1 MKFKKIASVIG
12 SMLLIGA
19 SMGVAMANTYPT
31 PFVQNGNA
39 DVAIVYGTGS
49 APSDLVAA
57 GKIGDN
63 LKSVF
68 DSFNEDN
75 KVSTGNFSSSVGIT
89 EEEVIL
95 GSKLFDFGNGKM
107 RNVFTDNQIPSLI
120 DDKIHWDD
128 GKSTKT
134 SFNVHEEI
142 LVGNM
147 NLLTTLDNNDLKGV
161 ALTNDK
167 DLEYRYVF
175 EDELNISRI
184 GNEDADDLTI
194 NILGKEYLVEE
205 FGDNSITISS
215 SGESVLKTGESIILE
230 GITLTVRDI
239 FEEAVQINGVFI
251 KEGQLKNVDGLKV
264 RVESIAYHSSDT
276 LPSKVI
282 LKVGKEISTTYSDE
296 DAYIGEDDSDPN
308 WVWKISNPGVNG
320 GSIGVKYEQR
330 QLDSDDEIVY
340 VGESYT
346 FPENYATVQL
356 ESLTDV
362 DYEDF
367 EVSFDSSKDLYFAV
381 DNNTK
386 MYEDAKVVVLKGKLD
401 DSFLINGTE
410 TDEIYLR
417 YNNVSTSTIVEDEEN
432 VIIPYSNNTMELTKF
447 ECDNSGGIFYEGDS
461 ICEYLEVL
469 GTKVVTSLS
478 EVVDVFYNDVN
489 KDYSDS
495 IKPRFA
501 FTINGTGD
509 IGKLIYEDTKLDI
522 KIDNRTLS
530 IGDLSVELNPTGNFT
545 HLGMVSE
552 EAENNEITLNHKSV
566 GNKEEDI
573 LGYDGLILYDSE
585 ANSEDDEVIFGVPS
599 ERVYATVSVLGQGEM
614 ASGTVPQLG
623 AILVT
628 DDEVAN
634 VATKNLIVVGGS
646 CINSVAAKLIGVP
659 VNTCGAEWTA
669 KTNVGAGQYLLK
681 EFVSPYNSGKVALL
695 IAGYEAAETTLGVN
709 SLIA

>member
-1 MKFKKIASVIG
+1 M
-12 SMLLIGA
+12 
-19 SMGVAMANTYPT
+19 
-31 PFVQNGNA
+31 
-39 DVAIVYGTGS
+39 
-49 APSDLVAA
+49 
-57 GKIGDN
+57 
-63 LKSVF
+63 
-68 DSFNEDN
+68 
-75 KVSTGNFSSSVGIT
+75 
-89 EEEVIL
+89 
-95 GSKLFDFGNGKM
+95 
-107 RNVFTDNQIPSLI
+107 
-120 DDKIHWDD
+120 
-128 GKSTKT
+128 
-134 SFNVHEEI
+134 
-142 LVGNM
+142 
-147 NLLTTLDNNDLKGV
+147 
-161 ALTNDK
+161 
-167 DLEYRYVF
+167 
-175 EDELNISRI
+175 
-184 GNEDADDLTI
+184 
-194 NILGKEYLVEE
+194 
-205 FGDNSITISS
+205 
-215 SGESVLKTGESIILE
+215 
-230 GITLTVRDI
+230 
-239 FEEAVQINGVFI
+239 
-251 KEGQLKNVDGLKV
+251 KV